1 MIYTRNQC
9 PPARFHFIKYCV
21 YKIKIYFQVL
31 PIKLE
36 RDVDARNLKV
46 QSLRKK
52 PAWLRKIARN
62 FVMNNQ

>member
-1 MIYTRNQC
+1 MTYTRNQC
-9 PPARFHFIKYCV
+9 LPACFHFINHCV

-36 RDVDARNLKV
+36 RDVDAHNLKV

-52 PAWLRKIARN
+52 PAWLREIARN
-62 FVMNNQ
+62 VL